1 MRGPPEESQT
11 SAVDH
16 VVMETPPEVVA
27 SVQENYKSES
37 LSTQPKGRP
46 KSGRTWKTEQR
57 QSFSTLVFESQKGQK
72 FTIVLEM
79 EMDEKARLKS
89 LKAYENELKAA
100 RREEFEKLKKKRIAK
115 KKRQEENERKSEVVQ
130 VIKNTAKI
138 KRMKKK
144 QLRQL
149 EKR

>member
-57 QSFSTLVFESQKGQK
+57 QRFSSLKKDKNLRSSWKWK
-72 FTIVLEM
+72 
-79 EMDEKARLKS
+79 MDEKARLKS